1 MKTDPIMEELW
12 KIKEQIAAE
21 NGYDLGRIV
30 DSCKKWETKKT
41 IRPRAKQA
49 KMAKPRKIA

>member
-1 MKTDPIMEELW
+1 MKSDPIMEELW
-12 KIKEQIAAE
+12 KIKAQIAAE
-21 NGYDLGRIV
+21 NGHDIDRLCE
-30 DSCKKWETKKT
+30 SLKKWETKKT